1 MSHVRANLW
10 LLLLTVALC
19 TVLYPLVLLGVGQA
33 FFADKAN
40 GSLVAGR
47 GSRLIAR
54 PMVGDEYLQPRPS
67 AVDYNAL
74 ASGGSNL
81 AASNPALRDRVARQL
96 GPIVRY
102 AGGPKAGQR
111 VGPDVAA
118 WAAAQGLKADGD
130 PQAVH
135 FDAWMKAHPDAALEK
150 VPADMVTT
158 SGSGLDPHIT
168 LTNALYQVETRV
180 AAARAGG
187 GNVAKVR
194 QGIEALLRQQAFRPL
209 GGLAG
214 GEPLVNVLEANLRLD
229 ETFPKPK

>member
-1 MSHVRANLW
+1 MKHIRANMW
-10 LLLLTVALC
+10 LLSLTVLSC
-19 TVLYPLVLLGVGQA
+19 TVLYPLSLLGMGQA
-33 FFADKAN
+33 FFRDRAN
-40 GSLVAGR
+40 GSPIPGH

-54 PMVGDEYLQPRPS
+54 PMKGDEYLHPRPS
-67 AVDYNAL
+67 AVDYNAS

-81 AASNPALRDRVARQL
+81 AASNPALRARVAQQL

-118 WAAAQGLKADGD
+118 WAVSKGLPADGD

-135 FDAWMKAHPDAALEK
+135 FDAWLKAHPDAELEN

-168 LTNALYQVETRV
+168 LSNALYQVETRI

-187 GNVAKVR
+187 DAAR
-194 QGIEALLRQQAFRPL
+194 LRPAIEAFLRQQSFQPL
-209 GGLAG
+209 SGLAG
-214 GEPLVNVLEANLRLD
+214 GEPLVNVLETNLRLD
-229 ETFPKPK
+229 ETFPKAQ